1 MNQEISD
8 PKNQTGVAASRKQV
22 TLELIDVSR
31 SFFEGKNSIEVL
43 QEVNLSVNASETIA
57 LTGPSG
63 AGKSTL
69 LQIAGLLDRPN
80 SGEIYLSGH
89 ACSKADDK
97 VRTRMR
103 REYIGFVYQF
113 HHLLPEFTAQEN
125 IALPQMVGGIDKVI
139 AMAKAK
145 ELLTTLN
152 LEHRINHRPSE
163 LSGGERQRVAIARAV
178 ANSPALLLA
187 DEPTGNLDLKTSD
200 HVFEALSLLVKSA
213 NLTTVVATHNLELAD
228 KMDRRITL
236 SEGKLQEIS

>member
-43 QEVNLSVNASETIA
+43 QEVNLSVNAGETIA